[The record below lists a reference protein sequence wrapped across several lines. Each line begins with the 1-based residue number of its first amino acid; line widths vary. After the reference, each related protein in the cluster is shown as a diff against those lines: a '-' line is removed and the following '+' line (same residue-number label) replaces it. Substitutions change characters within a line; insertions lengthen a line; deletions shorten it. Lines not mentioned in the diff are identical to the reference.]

1 MSQIINNLQ
10 YKEFFTEPNNNDT
23 EENTVENTT
32 ENTEKNNEENNEE
45 NIGENDEDNTE
56 DENTESNTIDN
67 NQNKNID
74 NSDESLD
81 ETDDDELD
89 EGDDPENNELEDSLN
104 VDEEDDDELSEDDM
118 IFNYS
123 RADEKDTDI
132 FIDKNIDPNDGLD
145 LDERLTDLDINED
158 DDENIFT
165 QGGSKGQAALDK
177 IGMMQEEGDELAAL
191 LLSVPMS
198 LIELLIDVIVKLF
211 GLTVE
216 KPIKLIDQ
224 YLQPLRNSLN
234 GLYLLIHPVI
244 QLIDNFVG
252 LPFAIGSLV
261 YSTFCNVFKSFGVS
275 MGCRTNY
282 KVNHIIMELFDALTA
297 INPFKVKDFFFNQ
310 DYRNIL
316 IQSIK
321 DLGLKILETFILIL
335 KAINTISKIIEYLI
349 IQIKN
354 IVELIEKVTKPE
366 NLKNFL
372 VVIITIILFYIVFYV
387 LSKYLS
393 MIAESKEN

>member
-23 EENTVENTT
+23 EE
-32 ENTEKNNEENNEE
+32 KNEENNEE
-45 NIGENDEDNTE
+45 KNEDNIDE
-56 DENTESNTIDN
+56 NNEDNNDENTDSNTIDN

-74 NSDESLD
+74 YSDESLD

-118 IFNYS
+118 TFNYS

-177 IGMMQEEGDELAAL
+177 ISAMQEEGDELAEL
-191 LLSVPMS
+191 ILSVPMS
-198 LIELLIDVIVKLF
+198 LIELLIDTIIKLF
-211 GLTVE
+211 GSTFE
-216 KPIKLIDQ
+216 KPINLTDQ
-224 YLQPLRNSLN
+224 YLQPIRSALN
-234 GLYLLIHPVI
+234 GLYLLLQPVI

-252 LPFAIGSLV
+252 LPFAIGALV
-261 YSTFCNVFKSFGVS
+261 YSTFCNIFKSFGVS

-282 KVNHIIMELFDALTA
+282 KVNHIIQELFDALTT
-297 INPFKVKDFFFNQ
+297 INPFKLKDFFFNEEF
-310 DYRNIL
+310 RNIF
-316 IQSIK
+316 IKGIK

-349 IQIKN
+349 NQIKN

-372 VVIITIILFYIVFYV
+372 VVIITIILFYIVFFV
-387 LSKYLS
+387 ISKYLS

>member
-23 EENTVENTT
+23 EE
-32 ENTEKNNEENNEE
+32 KNEENNEE
-45 NIGENDEDNTE
+45 KNEDNIDE
-56 DENTESNTIDN
+56 NNEDNNDENTDSNTIDN

-74 NSDESLD
+74 YSDESLD

-118 IFNYS
+118 TFNYS

-177 IGMMQEEGDELAAL
+177 ISAMQEEGDELAAL

-198 LIELLIDVIVKLF
+198 LIELLIDTIIKLF
-211 GLTVE
+211 GSTFE
-216 KPIKLIDQ
+216 KPINLTDQ
-224 YLQPLRNSLN
+224 YLQPIRSALN
-234 GLYLLIHPVI
+234 GLYLLLQPVI

-252 LPFAIGSLV
+252 LPFAIGALV
-261 YSTFCNVFKSFGVS
+261 YSTFCNIFKSFGVS

-282 KVNHIIMELFDALTA
+282 KVNHIIQELFDALTT
-297 INPFKVKDFFFNQ
+297 INPFKLKDFFFNEEF
-310 DYRNIL
+310 RNIF
-316 IQSIK
+316 IKGIK

-372 VVIITIILFYIVFYV
+372 VVIITIILFYIVFFV
-387 LSKYLS
+387 ISKYLS